1 MKILVNKII
10 NWTQI
15 VITKFWENIKSSKG
29 YETKKFNKV
38 PFLQN
43 FVFIIFI
50 KQNHV
55 YFCKNFK
62 IFLFS
67 KKRIYKQHFIIWIL
81 KILILSI
88 NKANLKHIL

>member
-15 VITKFWENIKSSKG
+15 VIKKFCQNIKSLKG

-43 FVFIIFI
+43 FVFINFI

-55 YFCKNFK
+55 YFYKNFK
-62 IFLFS
+62 KVLYS
-67 KKRIYKQHFIIWIL
+67 KKRIYEQHFKMWFL
-81 KILILSI
+81 KI
-88 NKANLKHIL
+88 

>member
-15 VITKFWENIKSSKG
+15 VITKFYQNIKSLKG
-29 YETKKFNKV
+29 YEIKKFIKV
-38 PFLQN
+38 LFLKN
-43 FVFIIFI
+43 FILFHFI

-55 YFCKNFK
+55 YFYKKIKNGSYFQ
-62 IFLFS
+62 
-67 KKRIYKQHFIIWIL
+67 KRIYEQHFKMWFL
-81 KILILSI
+81 KILILPI